1 MYLISFYQYIFLQEY
16 NLNLLV
22 QIYGYIKNS
31 FIKLLKFSIKL

>member
-22 QIYGYIKNS
+22 QNYGYINKS
-31 FIKLLKFSIKL
+31 FIKLLKFLIKF